1 MAPAVDELSVQ
12 LGKQP
17 PRHTAKGHKTDIPVI
32 RSDPEKPSR
41 REMPPRTIGPK
52 SPMLVGRLRKP
63 DREEPKDPTH
73 LSFFSAKLAAKVLVL
88 DIGELVGPDGSP
100 RGLLDTGSTKAG
112 WWLDVVNPTEAEIDT
127 LVSAFSIH
135 PLTEED
141 VKMREP
147 RERIELFKHYY
158 YMCFHSFYRPPKGGD
173 YRPFDIHVIVF
184 HQGVLSFTFSNKSRH
199 TANVQTRMGRL
210 RDYVT
215 FTSDWICYAII
226 DDIIDSF
233 ASRIGEIDRE
243 SSSLEDDVSLHGAA
257 DSDSLLM
264 QIHIC
269 RQKVMGTIRL
279 LKGKVGIIKRLTK
292 GCSQVGPRDDI
303 KLYLDDILDHA
314 ETMISNLNHFDEI
327 LLRSRFSYLAQISV
341 EQIDAKHRIFR
352 TMSKCAA
359 IGAILVSLNVIC
371 AAFGMNVQVPGQFSE
386 GVWWWMGITGVILV
400 GKFVT
405 AALARQKKWL

>member
-12 LGKQP
+12 LSKQP
-17 PRHTAKGHKTDIPVI
+17 PRHTKGPHAHKTDIPVI
-32 RSDPEKPSR
+32 RPDPEKPSGKDI
-41 REMPPRTIGPK
+41 PPRTIGSK
-52 SPMLVGRLRKP
+52 SSIPVGPSQKSQ
-63 DREEPKDPTH
+63 REPTH
-73 LSFFSAKLAAKVLVL
+73 LSFFSAKLIAKVPVV
-88 DIGELVGPDGSP
+88 DIGDLVGSDGSP
-100 RGLLDTGSTKAG
+100 KALLDKGPTDAG
-112 WWLDVVNPTEAEIDT
+112 WWLDVVNPTEGEIDI
-127 LVSAFSIH
+127 LVNAFSIH

-141 VKMREP
+141 LKMREP

-158 YMCFHSFYRPPKGGD
+158 YMCFHSFYRSPNGDD
-173 YRPFDIHVIVF
+173 YRSFGVHVIVF
-184 HQGVLSFTFSNKSRH
+184 HQGVLSFTFSKQSRH
-199 TANVQTRMGRL
+199 AANVQTRMGRL

-215 FTSDWICYAII
+215 FTSGWICYAII

-233 ASRIGEIDRE
+233 ASRIVEIDRE
-243 SSSLEDDVSLHGAA
+243 SSSLEDDVSLRGAA

-269 RQKVMGTIRL
+269 RQKVMSTIRL

-341 EQIDAKHRIFR
+341 DQIDAKQKIFR

-371 AAFGMNVQVPGQFSE
+371 AAFGMNVWVPGQFSE
-386 GVWWWMGITGVILV
+386 GVWWWMGIAGVIVV
-400 GKFVT
+400 GKLVT
-405 AALARQKKWL
+405 AALARQKKLL